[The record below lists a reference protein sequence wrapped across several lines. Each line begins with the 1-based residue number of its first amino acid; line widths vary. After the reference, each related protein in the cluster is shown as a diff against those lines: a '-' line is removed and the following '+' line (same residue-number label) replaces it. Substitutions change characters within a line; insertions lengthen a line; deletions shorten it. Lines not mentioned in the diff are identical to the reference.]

1 MSDMYSMVFG
11 PRGDVLYVVA
21 RAILGEDTDIGRYRD
36 MWFEKNPADPA
47 GTSCILAVYTRN
59 GGGNRE
65 DQAGPIKAMQT
76 HPAYVED
83 ADDSFD
89 STYATFRFVFTF
101 EELEAVEPGLGDAAR
116 ENLVDR
122 VDMSEKWQAAIAQM
136 EAKS

>member
-1 MSDMYSMVFG
+1 MSGMYGMVFG
-11 PRGDVLYVVA
+11 PRGDFLYPVA
-21 RAILGEDTDIGRYRD
+21 QATLGEHTSIGRYRD

-65 DQAGPIKAMQT
+65 DQAQAIKSMQT
-76 HPAYVED
+76 HPNYVED

-89 STYATFRFVFTF
+89 ETYATFRFVFTF
-101 EELEAVEPGLGDAAR
+101 EELEAVEAGLGDAAR
-116 ENLVDR
+116 DNLIDR
-122 VDMSEKWQAAIAQM
+122 VDMSEKWKAAIAAM